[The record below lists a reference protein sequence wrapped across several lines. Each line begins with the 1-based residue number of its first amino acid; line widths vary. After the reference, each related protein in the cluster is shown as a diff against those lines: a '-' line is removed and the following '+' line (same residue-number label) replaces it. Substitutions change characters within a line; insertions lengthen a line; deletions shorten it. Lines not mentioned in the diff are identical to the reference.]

1 MKESTLRNSH
11 AVEQLNV
18 ALQKR
23 QKFYDE
29 LKNDQATMSVVE
41 GDLNFIRNQRLQA
54 FNYAS
59 QIRSQGA
66 TAADVIND
74 AQAIFN
80 FLVADGVYE
89 AKEKS
94 NLIG

>member
-11 AVEQLNV
+11 AVAQLEG
-18 ALQKR
+18 AMKKR
-23 QKFYDE
+23 QKFYDD

-59 QIRSQGA
+59 QIRKQDA
-66 TAADVIND
+66 TCDSIIDD
-74 AQAIFN
+74 AQKIFE
-80 FLVADGVYE
+80 FLVADGVHE
-89 AKEKS
+89 VKEKS
-94 NLIG
+94 NLV